1 MAFYEEQH
9 FIHAVDDAVI
19 HASQQK
25 EPVTRGATMREEGVT
40 GKTFPFQYLAAAELT
55 QITVRDGDTTYL
67 NPVKSKRRAVLLDFG
82 GAILVDD
89 FDKLKTL
96 TNPQN
101 EYVILLGRARSR
113 QEDRMVLSVP
123 GLAAAGA
130 AGTAIGGALGLATT
144 VDEGAESSATSALPA
159 AQQIVHGS
167 TGGTIAKIL
176 DAKQKMDDADVDDDD
191 RYFFY
196 SPRFM
201 RKLLTD
207 TQATSSDYNTIRA
220 LDAGGF
226 PMDQT
231 WLGYKWR
238 RSTRLPKSG
247 NIRSCIALQKNGVG
261 YAISLLG
268 MTDVHRNPAKWNNV
282 QAMIKMSA
290 GAVRIEDVCVV
301 QIDVDESV

>member
-1 MAFYEEQH
+1 MAFYEEAH
-9 FIHAVDDAVI
+9 FIHQVDQAVHHVAQQRRPAV
-19 HASQQK
+19 
-25 EPVTRGATMREEGVT
+25 RGAVRTEEGVQ
-40 GKTFPFQYLAAAELT
+40 GKTYPFQIQGSAELT
-55 QITVRDGDTTYL
+55 QITVRDADTTYL
-67 NPVKSKRRAVLLDFG
+67 NPPQSKRRAVLLDFG
-82 GAILVDD
+82 GAVLVDD

-101 EYVILLGRARSR
+101 EFVITLGYARAR

-123 GLAAAGA
+123 GLGAAGA

-144 VDEGAESSATSALPA
+144 VDEGAETTATSALPST
-159 AQQIVHGS
+159 QQIVNGS

-176 DAKQKMDDADVDDDD
+176 DAKQKMDDADVDDED

-207 TQATSSDYNTIRA
+207 VQATSSDYNTIRA
-220 LDAGGF
+220 LDSGGF

-231 WLGYKWR
+231 WLGFKWR
-238 RSTRLPKSG
+238 RTTRLPKSG
-247 NIRSCIALQKNGVG
+247 NIRSCIALQKRGVG

-268 MTDVHRNPAKWNNV
+268 MTDVHKNPAKWNNV
-282 QAMIKMSA
+282 QAMVKMSA

-301 QIDVDESV
+301 QIDIDESV